1 MDDRPNRGR
10 PLPPIETRWKKGESG
25 NPRGRPKKKD
35 SLTDALRELL
45 QEACLTDA
53 EKRSWGELF
62 VHSRLRQAL
71 KGDAMAAKEIWD
83 RHDGK
88 IPLPDSDLSKDAG
101 DKEIPE
107 TSIVG
112 QASHTKLPRETLNKI
127 RELYGLPQLDPE
139 PERAN
144 SEGAEK
150 EDSE

>member
-10 PLPPIETRWKKGESG
+10 PLPPMETRWKKGESG

-45 QEACLTDA
+45 NEACLTDA

-88 IPLPDSDLSKDAG
+88 IPLADSDPSKNAE
-101 DKEIPE
+101 DKEIP
-107 TSIVG
+107 SIAG
-112 QASHTKLPRETLNKI
+112 RPLHTKLPRETLNKI

-139 PERAN
+139 PEKAN

-150 EDSE
+150 EHSE